1 MGADGVLEGSVRR
14 AGDKLRVTVQLD
26 SVRDGYH
33 LWSRT
38 WERESKDV
46 FALEREIAQG
56 VAQTVQRS
64 AKGLPAS
71 RSEHSVE
78 AYNLYLRG
86 VYAGREGDPDHL
98 TRTIQFLEKCVA
110 IDPEFAP
117 AYARL
122 AVAYFFTVSG
132 MQKRST
138 EAYPKVREYA
148 HKALMLDDSLPEA
161 WVASNL
167 PNLMYSDHQ
176 PVMLASGERSLL
188 RAIELDPSLAEAHAA
203 YADYLSLEGR
213 AQESFHEYDVAM
225 RLDPLLLDLAASA
238 SVNYVDHREWERAI
252 RTAKAALD
260 VNPHFFPALISLEYT
275 YESAGR
281 VEDALVLQE
290 QNNMHSPAMLAAK
303 RAAFNRDGVQGVLA
317 GHSGNVGPRRRAEI
331 SLQHHTSGGRLWPSA
346 RYGIVSEVDRT
357 WLRGRLA

>member
-1 MGADGVLEGSVRR
+1 M
-14 AGDKLRVTVQLD
+14 
-26 SVRDGYH
+26 
-33 LWSRT
+33 
-38 WERESKDV
+38 

-71 RSEHSVE
+71 RSEPHSVE
-78 AYNLYLRG
+78 AYNQYLRG
-86 VYAGREGDPDHL
+86 AYAWREGDPDHL
-98 TRTIQFLEKCVA
+98 TRAIQFLEKCVA

-122 AVAYFFTVSG
+122 AVVYFFTVSG

-167 PNLMYSDHQ
+167 PNLMYNDHQ
-176 PVMLASGERSLL
+176 PVVLASGEKSLL

-238 SVNYVDHREWERAI
+238 SVNYSDHHEWERAI
-252 RTAKAALD
+252 RTAKTALD
-260 VNPHFFPALISLEYT
+260 VNPHFFPALISLEQV
-275 YESAGR
+275 YESSGR
-281 VEDALVLQE
+281 IGDALVLQE

-303 RAAFNRDGVQGVLA
+303 RAAFNRDGERGYWQATVE
-317 GHSGNVGPRRRAEI
+317 NVGPRRRAKI
-331 SLQHHTSGGRLWPSA
+331 SFQHDTRGNAYGHLRDTESCLKWIERGYAEGLPNVVFLKRTPAFDFLHGNA
-346 RYGIVSEVDRT
+346 RFEAIAAKIGVP
-357 WLRGRLA
+357 